1 MCRKL
6 NPDTRLAQALLE
18 DGSVVNADAYVEGSD
33 GCIAALWYNPKARL
47 STEVPNRFLQDKQ
60 IMPYTTCASEPK
72 AKAKAQPKL
81 AAAAGALEAAAEALE
96 AALPPAV
103 PPPEPLPPAA
113 PLPEPAN
120 KRKTRQ
126 AEGKGGGG
134 RGGWCG
140 AANS

>member
-1 MCRKL
+1 MCRYL

-47 STEVPNRFLQDKQ
+47 STEIPNRFLQDKQ
-60 IMPYTTCASEPK
+60 IMPYTTCAPEPKAK

-96 AALPPAV
+96 AALLPAV

-113 PLPEPAN
+113 PLPEPA
-120 KRKTRQ
+120 KTHKHK
-126 AEGKGGGG
+126 GK
-134 RGGWCG
+134 
-140 AANS
+140 